1 MILFKYHINYN
12 KKFNEIIGM
21 DIKGL
26 GHIEMNFIGT
36 NILVTQKTK
45 LFMN

>member
-1 MILFKYHINYN
+1 
-12 KKFNEIIGM
+12 M

-36 NILVTQKTK
+36 KKNILLTQKTK
-45 LFMN
+45 LLFMN